1 MDYKPVFEILW
12 KLANTTMILNLTYK
26 KNPSICWGS
35 ELLTHFGKSGNLTDH
50 LVNTKENSSGRQEIP

>member
-26 KNPSICWGS
+26 KT
-35 ELLTHFGKSGNLTDH
+35 LLYAEALNYSPIL
-50 LVNTKENSSGRQEIP
+50 ESRAI